1 MRRTSVRPFRS
12 RELLGREVR
21 SGLHKSLVIK
31 GNTSIE
37 PARVG
42 VRPGHHEDV
51 ADVVRLDVAGSLV
64 APPDPLEP
72 SVPFQANN
80 LGTGPQHDRWR
91 LFDPA
96 NEIAGH
102 GVRQSIFPDQHVDP
116 ACPPGTFD
124 SRTSTLSPSD
134 APYTAAASPAGPAPT
149 TTRSFTRVWSTVS
162 LKPRQSAICAFVG
175 FRNTVS
181 TPQIST
187 GTSAAST

>member
-1 MRRTSVRPFRS
+1 MRPFRS

-21 SGLHKSLVIK
+21 AGLHKSLVIK

-42 VRPGHHEDV
+42 VRPGHHEHV

-102 GVRQSIFPDQHVDP
+102 GVRQSIFPDQHVDA
-116 ACPPGTFD
+116 ACGL
-124 SRTSTLSPSD
+124 REKHRGLSGRI
-134 APYTAAASPAGPAPT
+134 AAAHDHNLVTETELGFHGRGAVVDTGAFEHRQVLERRFPVL
-149 TTRSFTRVWSTVS
+149 RSSRDDDRT
-162 LKPRQSAICAFVG
+162 CED
-175 FRNTVS
+175 
-181 TPQIST
+181 
-187 GTSAAST
+187 

>member
-1 MRRTSVRPFRS
+1 MTISDNPSAKRASPPSLSTIATSAVPAGSRAKCSPSLASARTTAPSSAGHVNNPTS
-12 RELLGREVR
+12 TLVR
-21 SGLHKSLVIK
+21 SSLGARPSPACK

-42 VRPGHHEDV
+42 VRPGHHEHV

-102 GVRQSIFPDQHVDP
+102 GVRQSIFPD
-116 ACPPGTFD
+116 
-124 SRTSTLSPSD
+124 
-134 APYTAAASPAGPAPT
+134 
-149 TTRSFTRVWSTVS
+149 
-162 LKPRQSAICAFVG
+162 
-175 FRNTVS
+175 
-181 TPQIST
+181 
-187 GTSAAST
+187 